1 VSHEEAPTSIAE
13 IVAQS
18 AGRNVDSTA
27 NTEVVI
33 EEAVSECVALHEE
46 GQLTDEVPGDL
57 LEQYFRKQVKATVRS
72 GTSFVRSA
80 LEKGQVIADLG
91 DAYDITLTVC
101 GPRALKSLMGMA
113 SVAGR
118 TTTLGN
124 LSADD
129 IDLTIEELRLTYESQ
144 KRAYYAS
151 RETGG
156 LWVAQLRPYAGYRAW
171 RSAEG
176 EASA

>member
-1 VSHEEAPTSIAE
+1 MSHEEVPTSIAE
-13 IVAQS
+13 VVAQS
-18 AGRNVDSTA
+18 ANRNRDVTA
-27 NTEVVI
+27 NTEVFQ
-33 EEAVSECVALHEE
+33 EEAVSELLELHNE
-46 GQLTDEVPGDL
+46 GRLTDEVPGDL

-72 GTSFVRSA
+72 GTSVVRNA
-80 LEKGQVIADLG
+80 LERGQIMADLG

-124 LSADD
+124 LTADD
-129 IDLTIEELRLTYESQ
+129 IDLTIEELRLTFEAQ

-151 RETGG
+151 RDTGG
-156 LWVAQLRPYAGYRAW
+156 LWVVQLRPYAGYRAW
-171 RSAEG
+171 HEAEG
-176 EASA
+176 EATG